1 MNGAT
6 QTYQISPLSNRP
18 SAFTMTGSKYQI
30 LLKLIGTITDETKE
44 KLLDGLKGNNPNGF
58 N

>member
-1 MNGAT
+1 
-6 QTYQISPLSNRP
+6 
-18 SAFTMTGSKYQI
+18 
-30 LLKLIGTITDETKE
+30 LKLIGTITDETKE